1 VLDGETISLSSYG
14 RNKATNLSSV
24 KPNRAATKIL
34 EVETYQHSSE
44 LVMEILRNAS
54 SLPEMEV
61 TNTLVCNTEEN
72 VGLAHHSVNTERD
85 QTVSA
90 T

>member
-1 VLDGETISLSSYG
+1 MSSSLSFK
-14 RNKATNLSSV
+14 NKVTNLLLE
-24 KPNRAATKIL
+24 KLKRAATKTL